1 VSNRAVRG
9 DQLGSR
15 SGDARVAPR
24 RVIRGATLAIVT
36 AVTLTLAACTSTKT
50 PSAGQGSV
58 STSPAGVVL
67 STPTPNSGGY
77 DPETDPVV
85 QAVQKVEPAVVN
97 VTTNIVQQNPFGGSS
112 VGKGVGTGF
121 VVRQDGIVITNFH
134 VVEGGLQI
142 RVRFNGTA
150 PEALRGKLFGAH
162 VIGEDN
168 ARDIAILQ
176 LDGVTTYEPLPTV
189 PLGDSAAL
197 VVGERVIAIGY
208 ALALPGGPTVTSG
221 ILSSTA
227 RTVQVQDANT
237 PRGSR
242 TYEDALQTDAAI
254 NPGNSGGPLI
264 DLNGNVIGINTAGS
278 NSAQN
283 IGFAIAINSVKALAT
298 RSIAHPAETVA
309 YLGVSTEP
317 VSAVPLGAPVD
328 HGAVV
333 VALAPAGPGAK
344 AGIRVGDIIITFD
357 GKRVTGPT
365 DLGTD
370 IHSHRPGDRVVVQV
384 VHQGGGTETV
394 NVTLGTNPLPSSG

>member
-1 VSNRAVRG
+1 MSNWVRG
-9 DQLGSR
+9 EQLDPR
-15 SGDARVAPR
+15 SGDAGVASR
-24 RVIRGATLAIVT
+24 RVIRGAMLAVLM
-36 AVTLTLAACTSTKT
+36 AVTLMLAACTATKS
-50 PSAGQGSV
+50 PSNGQADASA
-58 STSPAGVVL
+58 SPAGVVL
-67 STPTPNSGGY
+67 STPSPNSGSY

-142 RVRFNGTA
+142 RVRFNDTA
-150 PEALRGKLFGAH
+150 PEALRGKVFGAH

-176 LDGVTTYEPLPTV
+176 LDGVTKYAPLPTV
-189 PLGDSAAL
+189 PLGNSAAV

-227 RTVQVQDANT
+227 RTVQVQDASA

-242 TYEDALQTDAAI
+242 TYADALQTDAAI

-283 IGFAIAINSVKALAT
+283 IGFAIAIDSVKALAT

-317 VSAVPLGAPVD
+317 VSAVPFGAPVD

-344 AGIRVGDIIITFD
+344 AGIRVGDIITIFD
-357 GKRVTGPT
+357 GKRITGPT

-370 IHSHRPGDRVVVQV
+370 IHSHRPGDRVTVQV
-384 VHQGGGTETV
+384 VHQDGGTETV

>member
-1 VSNRAVRG
+1 MSGEAVSGERF
-9 DQLGSR
+9 DSR
-15 SGDARVAPR
+15 SGDRGAAPR
-24 RVIRGATLAIVT
+24 RAIRGPTLAAVT
-36 AVTLTLAACTSTKT
+36 AVALILGACTTART
-50 PSAGQGSV
+50 PTAAQASG

-67 STPTPNSGGY
+67 STPTPNGGSY

-150 PEALRGKLFGAH
+150 PAALRGKVFGAH

-176 LDGVTTYEPLPTV
+176 LEGVTKFEPLPTV
-189 PLGDSAAL
+189 PLGDSAAV

-227 RTVQVQDANT
+227 RTVQVQDANA

-242 TYEDALQTDAAI
+242 TYADALQTDAAI

-283 IGFAIAINSVKALAT
+283 IGFAIAIDSVKTLAT
-298 RSIAHPAETVA
+298 RSIAHPAQTVA

-317 VSAVPLGAPVD
+317 VSAVPFGTPVD

-344 AGIRVGDIIITFD
+344 AGVRVGDIITTFD
-357 GKRVTGPT
+357 GKLVAGPT
-365 DLGTD
+365 DLRTD

-384 VHQGGGTETV
+384 VHQGGGTETFS
-394 NVTLGTNPLPSSG
+394 VTLGTNPLPPSG